1 MIVTRS
7 CLYHFQIGSWCHL
20 YYSLDIGGTYKMYL
34 SHCCHH
40 LTTADSD
47 VCLIA
52 SLMTIYLFHIISDLT
67 SSHLPAMRA
76 VAAAWSLV
84 A

>member
-7 CLYHFQIGSWCHL
+7 CLYHFQIGSWCHPH
-20 YYSLDIGGTYKMYL
+20 SILDIGGTYKMYL
-34 SHCCHH
+34 SRCCHH
-40 LTTADSD
+40 LTTADSV
-47 VCLIA
+47 VCLVT
-52 SLMTIYLFHIISDLT
+52 SLITIYLFHIISDVT